1 MNTLNLKMQ
10 EQVCFVGFT
19 RAGMG
24 HLSSRVRTFGEAK
37 HFIIYNCNP
46 ADRDIRIFYYI
57 AEDVEVVIAR
67 LNLNVEVEITQ

>member
-1 MNTLNLKMQ
+1 MNTLDQKMQ

-19 RAGMG
+19 RGG
-24 HLSSRVRTFGEAK
+24 TEWLSSRVQSFGEAK

-57 AEDVEVVIAR
+57 AEDMEVVIAR
-67 LNLNVEVEITQ
+67 LNLSVDVEITQ